1 MPKTQK
7 GVPLKIVGWCAVVVV
22 AIAVVAIWLVADP
35 GFRGSHSNSQVESS
49 MPKDEFERRVR
60 AYLLEKPEVLR
71 EAIEKLREREASA
84 RNSKLQAVIKSR
96 ADELY
101 NDPTS
106 PVGGN
111 LKGDVTLV
119 EFFDYNCPYCRRVA
133 PVMDKAEAADGKLR
147 IVYKEFPILGQNSM
161 FAALAALAAD
171 RQGKYLPFHKALMAA
186 KGGATPSSV
195 MAIAEKIGLDLD
207 RLKADMKDPIIKAAI
222 ERNIAL
228 AQALRINGT
237 PGFVVGNE
245 IIRGAIEFDA
255 MKAYIERAR
264 AVRQPK

>member
-1 MPKTQK
+1 MPKTSK
-7 GVPLKIVGWCAVVVV
+7 TVPLKIVGWGAVVLFAV
-22 AIAVVAIWLVADP
+22 AAVAVWLVADP
-35 GFRGSHSNSQVESS
+35 GFRGSHSNSQVASS

-60 AYLLEKPEVLR
+60 SYLLEKPEVLR
-71 EAIEKLREREASA
+71 EAIEKLRERDASA
-84 RNSKLQAVIKSR
+84 RNRELQAVIKSR

-111 LKGDVTLV
+111 PKGDVTLV

-133 PVMDKAEAADGKLR
+133 PVMDKAEASDGKLR

-186 KGGATPSSV
+186 KSGATPSSV
-195 MAIAEKIGLDLD
+195 MTIAEKTGLDLG
-207 RLKADMKDPIIKAAI
+207 RLKTDMKDPKIKATI

-245 IIRGAIEFDA
+245 IIRGAIEFEA
-255 MKAYIERAR
+255 LTAYINRAR
-264 AVRQPK
+264 AVGQPK